1 MCRRAVKEM
10 RLLSALLRCRM
21 CRWIL
26 HPVRDSAR
34 SEAPTYPSRANP
46 FRICRCCVCT
56 AAAAG
61 DLERAA
67 VDAQHGFRLNGICAG
82 CEVERTA
89 GDINIPLIG
98 FFRIVGLN
106 GVCTGCDSKRTS
118 VILTQSLPY
127 RPPPFSAL
135 MAY

>member
-1 MCRRAVKEM
+1 MLAF
-10 RLLSALLRCRM
+10 AL
-21 CRWIL
+21 
-26 HPVRDSAR
+26 P
-34 SEAPTYPSRANP
+34 PP
-46 FRICRCCVCT
+46 
-56 AAAAG
+56 
-61 DLERAA
+61 LERAS

-118 VILTQSLPY
+118 GDFDTV
-127 RPPPFSAL
+127 FAV
-135 MAY
+135 

>member
-1 MCRRAVKEM
+1 MLNVPPRSERDAPAF
-10 RLLSALLRCRM
+10 SLLRCRM

-34 SEAPTYPSRANP
+34 SEAPHTPAG
-46 FRICRCCVCT
+46 RILSGFVDAGVCT

-98 FFRIVGLN
+98 F
-106 GVCTGCDSKRTS
+106 
-118 VILTQSLPY
+118 
-127 RPPPFSAL
+127 SAL
-135 MAY
+135 LA